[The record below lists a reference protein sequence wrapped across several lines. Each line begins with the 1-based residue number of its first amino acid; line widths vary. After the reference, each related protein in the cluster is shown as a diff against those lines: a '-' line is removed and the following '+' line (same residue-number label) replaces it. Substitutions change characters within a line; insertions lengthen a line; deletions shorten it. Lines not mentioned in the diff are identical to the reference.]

1 MADSP
6 GPDSFRQ
13 TLADALG
20 TADLRRIQTAWA
32 LTSFA
37 LWAYSV
43 ILAVYAY
50 EQGGATAVG
59 LAALVRMVPAGLA
72 APVAGLPPSSR
83 FHC

>member
-1 MADSP
+1 MADP
-6 GPDSFRQ
+6 PRPDSFRQ

-50 EQGGATAVG
+50 EQRA
-59 LAALVRMVPAGLA
+59 
-72 APVAGLPPSSR
+72 LPPSPWRRSCGWCLR
-83 FHC
+83 AWRRPSPAL